1 MKRNPSPLPTAIKLD
16 IQRRHMRLERQPRRR
31 PPRTDVV
38 GTRIERK
45 LTADDQAVV
54 VGKCGG
60 IPRGEALGIAVVA
73 ALRLIFVADQGA
85 VIVHL
90 FARVV
95 LVHVEAVAHD
105 FVGGVLD
112 GIEAAGFGVLGQ
124 SDGIAETPSEKF
136 FGVSFVCWK

>member
-1 MKRNPSPLPTAIKLD
+1 MKRDPSPLSTAIKLD

-31 PPRTDVV
+31 PPRTYVV
-38 GTRIERK
+38 GTRLERK

-54 VGKCGG
+54 VRERGR

-73 ALRLIFVADQGA
+73 TLRLIRVADQGA
-85 VIVHL
+85 VIIHL

-95 LVHVEAVAHD
+95 FVHIEAVAHD

-112 GIEAAGFGVLGQ
+112 GIEAAGLGVLGQ
-124 SDGIAETPSEKF
+124 SD
-136 FGVSFVCWK
+136 